1 MSELDNYIC
10 YFHRKKLIDKF
21 SVTFSIRAPKKE
33 PKIGHRK
40 YKYEYINGIQIIL
53 IFSAFYQAAN
63 IPTHQ
68 FRYIQK
74 VILTCLRGM
83 FGAVAATKETV
94 FQRPVQYITGQW
106 RENVCYQLRHMEIK
120 SFHFISKL
128 VKNMKISNYCIG

>member
-1 MSELDNYIC
+1 
-10 YFHRKKLIDKF
+10 
-21 SVTFSIRAPKKE
+21 
-33 PKIGHRK
+33 
-40 YKYEYINGIQIIL
+40 
-53 IFSAFYQAAN
+53 
-63 IPTHQ
+63 
-68 FRYIQK
+68 
-74 VILTCLRGM
+74 M